1 MSAATQTYTN
11 QRITRLRLQR
21 VMHDFGETLTVTTLD
36 EESFR
41 VSTPFL
47 FTNGDMFPIMIETRA
62 TGWRLTDRGETIA
75 TLTRGHGQLTDHQ
88 IDLITAIT
96 HARDFTLSNSH
107 HISVDLDDLPTPRH
121 IANLIQLQAH
131 ISELP

>member
-1 MSAATQTYTN
+1 MSAVN
-11 QRITRLRLQR
+11 QPRVDERIVRLRLQR

-41 VSTPFL
+41 VSTPFF
-47 FTNGDMFPIMIETRA
+47 FTNGDMFPIMIETRE
-62 TGWRLTDRGETIA
+62 TGWRLTDRGGTIA
-75 TLTRGHGQLTDHQ
+75 NQTRGHAQLTDHQ
-88 IDLITAIT
+88 IDLIKAIA
-96 HARDFTLSNSH
+96 HPRDFTLSNSH

-121 IANLIQLQAH
+121 IADLIQLQAR